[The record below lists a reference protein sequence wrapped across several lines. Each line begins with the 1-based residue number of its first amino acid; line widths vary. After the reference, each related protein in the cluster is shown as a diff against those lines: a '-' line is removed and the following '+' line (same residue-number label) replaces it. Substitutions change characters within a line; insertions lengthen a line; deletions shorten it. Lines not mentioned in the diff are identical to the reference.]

1 MGGSMGGCFFFDAHN
16 KLYINP
22 LSTFKYGRMYGRL
35 VFLEAPQTEPLF
47 SVNRGSVHTRQSL
60 CSDQTEALF
69 FSEAF
74 ITFPHYFRLFPSKY
88 ANTVHIRQNRP
99 VKFDKCLSMSYLR
112 TVFSKH
118 SSINSNINLITI
130 Q

>member
-1 MGGSMGGCFFFDAHN
+1 MGGSMGGCLFSTSITNYTSTRYPRSSMGGCMGGLFFL
-16 KLYINP
+16 KP
-22 LSTFKYGRMYGRL
+22 
-35 VFLEAPQTEPLF
+35 PQTEPLF

-69 FSEAF
+69 SSEAF

-99 VKFDKCLSMSYLR
+99 VKFDK
-112 TVFSKH
+112 
-118 SSINSNINLITI
+118 
-130 Q
+130 